1 MEPVSLEN
9 GKTVSNMAKEYYKP
23 KMVVNEKEFGIWAN
37 VKSGVFCNHVVNKI
51 DFFNFLLK

>member
-51 DFFNFLLK
+51 DFF